1 MRFQLNNFS
10 NTKGTGV
17 FLKVSSRRSIASSG
31 CIALLRCTR
40 DVKPLLWG
48 LNVVDASLRGEIQL
62 LWARLGTE
70 ANFMLVRH
78 SSRNFNFPAH
88 GYLNFWKL
96 VPLNSCSPG
105 PKSRSNAPPKVIF
118 LKKKIQ
124 RPWLSIRP
132 HFKTQD
138 LVHLFFWV
146 IRSRKGSLH
155 IFTFWDKTR
164 CIPLERFDISGS
176 HFRGL
181 PIEVGCL
188 LLHMKSHFEHV
199 RVRNRYLLLK
209 WDAKHDIH

>member
-10 NTKGTGV
+10 NPKGTGV
-17 FLKVSSRRSIASSG
+17 FLKVSSRRSIASSE

-48 LNVVDASLRGEIQL
+48 LNVVVDASLRGEIQI

-70 ANFMLVRH
+70 ANFMLMPH

-118 LKKKIQ
+118 LKRKIQ
-124 RPWLSIRP
+124 RPWLSTRP

-138 LVHLFFWV
+138 LINLFF
-146 IRSRKGSLH
+146 
-155 IFTFWDKTR
+155 
-164 CIPLERFDISGS
+164 
-176 HFRGL
+176 
-181 PIEVGCL
+181 
-188 LLHMKSHFEHV
+188 
-199 RVRNRYLLLK
+199 
-209 WDAKHDIH
+209 

>member
-10 NTKGTGV
+10 NPKGTGV
-17 FLKVSSRRSIASSG
+17 FLKVSSRRSIASSE
-31 CIALLRCTR
+31 CMALLRCTR

-48 LNVVDASLRGEIQL
+48 LNVVVDASLRGEIQI

-70 ANFMLVRH
+70 ANFMLMPH

-118 LKKKIQ
+118 LKRKIQ
-124 RPWLSIRP
+124 RPWLSTRP

-138 LVHLFFWV
+138 LVNLFFWV

-155 IFTFWDKTR
+155 IFTFWEKTR
-164 CIPLERFDISGS
+164 VFHWKDSTFPDHIFVGYPSKWMSSPSHEIPFWTR
-176 HFRGL
+176 
-181 PIEVGCL
+181 PC
-188 LLHMKSHFEHV
+188 
-199 RVRNRYLLLK
+199 
-209 WDAKHDIH
+209 